1 MVGQPVFDLAT
12 PAPIGQPAM
21 YEAPVTDRGLVNAKA
36 KGQPDEIDPYRAFG
50 RPVNFE
56 APKDKRN
63 AV

>member
-12 PAPIGQPAM
+12 PAPIGEP
-21 YEAPVTDRGLVNAKA
+21 APVTDRGLVNAKA